1 MMVHCHEVIWVD
13 PPLVSTYCMRE
24 RGHEGKHS
32 IDPKFVE
39 PEKTEKKEV
48 EDGPRNLNV

>member
-1 MMVHCHEVIWVD
+1 MILCSEIIWTGKTT
-13 PPLVSTYCMRE
+13 STYCMRE

-32 IDPKFVE
+32 IDPEFVE

-48 EDGPRNLNV
+48 EDGDKNSQRI